1 MALANGCVWVAMMMG
16 ARTSSIKRGAC
27 TSIITPIITIIIAK
41 NRWGAK
47 IISLNGAKW
56 ARIKWLINIVIISA
70 PAVGDTSQRHA
81 TSHNPPGPH
90 YKLILKSF
98 MCVDPAT
105 LKVHLLFNYR
115 HCCRCFNGTDT
126 DDFFYPLYY
135 HIHCLYLGK
144 PPMGHTIISIT
155 RAVAGGIIV
164 PKALLWTEMTNG
176 WMTIWCA
183 SSSIEIRYPVL
194 WNGY

>member
-1 MALANGCVWVAMMMG
+1 M
-16 ARTSSIKRGAC
+16 RGKDN
-27 TSIITPIITIIIAK
+27 IAK
-41 NRWGAK
+41 WREM
-47 IISLNGAKW
+47 
-56 ARIKWLINIVIISA
+56 SA
-70 PAVGDTSQRHA
+70 YQMADKYCHYLVTRRERYQSPPCHQSQ
-81 TSHNPPGPH
+81 PPGPH
-90 YKLILKSF
+90 YTLILKSF

-164 PKALLWTEMTNG
+164 PKALLWTEMTNA